1 MRQTIATRMVQSLQT
16 MAQVT
21 LTTEVDVTEAMT
33 LRAGLARQWPE
44 SGLSPLHLVIK
55 ATARALKEHPRMNA
69 VQKEHEVEL
78 YRRFTSGSGV
88 A

>member
-1 MRQTIATRMVQSLQT
+1 MAANSTAQVVPIRGMRQTIATRMVQSLQT

-44 SGLSPLHLVIK
+44 SGLSPCTWCSRPLHV
-55 ATARALKEHPRMNA
+55 P
-69 VQKEHEVEL
+69 
-78 YRRFTSGSGV
+78 
-88 A
+88 